1 MSITMKVYNEKVG
14 SPFVIEA
21 EDLSSHSSE
30 DSKLDVLKKWK
41 EENFDLLKEKLLVH
55 GAVLFRNFGINDVS
69 QFDGFLQHFKKS
81 DLLDYAGGNSPRT
94 KLSTGI
100 YTSTEYPAEH
110 FISLHNEL
118 SYSDD
123 WPEYLFFC
131 CEIPPIEKGNT
142 LIADGRKLLQLLDPE
157 VVDMFEKKKVR
168 YIRNLHGGS
177 GLLGPSWQD
186 TFETQDRDK
195 VSEFCKKSNIEYEWK
210 NDGSLRTIQTGLG
223 VATHPITKEKAWFN
237 QADQFHPSNHP
248 REYYEALLDMCDGKL
263 DELPTHAC
271 FADGSEIPDNILDD
285 VRNAFKQ
292 LTVYFPWQKGD
303 VLVIDNVLMT
313 HGRSPYSGP
322 RKILVA
328 MS

>member
-1 MSITMKVYNEKVG
+1 MSITTKIYNEQTG
-14 SPFVIEA
+14 SPFIIEA
-21 EDLSSHSSE
+21 EGLSNDFSKN
-30 DSKLDVLKKWK
+30 SKLDALKEWK
-41 EENFDLLKEKLLVH
+41 EAHSEFLKEKLMLH
-55 GAVLFRNFGINDVS
+55 GAVLIRNFGVNTVP
-69 QFDGFLQHFKKS
+69 QFDDFLRFFKES
-81 DLLDYAGGNSPRT
+81 ALLDYAGGNSPRT

-118 SYSDD
+118 SYSDE
-123 WPEYLFFC
+123 WPDHLFFC
-131 CEIPPIEKGNT
+131 CETPPNEKGNT
-142 LIADGRKLLQLLDPE
+142 LIADGRKVLQLLNPE
-157 VVDMFEKKKVR
+157 VVEMFQKKKVR

-186 TFETQDRDK
+186 TFETQERNE
-195 VSEFCKKSNIEYEWK
+195 VSEFCKKSNIECEWK
-210 NDGSLRTIQTGLG
+210 SDGSLRTIQTGLG

-248 REYYEALLDMCDGKL
+248 RDYYEALADMCDGRL
-263 DELPTHAC
+263 EELPTHAC
-271 FADGSEIPDNILDD
+271 FGDGSEIPDEVLDD

-292 LTVYFPWQKGD
+292 LTIYFPWQQGD
-303 VLVIDNVLMT
+303 ILVIDNVLMA
-313 HGRSPYSGP
+313 HGRAPYSGP